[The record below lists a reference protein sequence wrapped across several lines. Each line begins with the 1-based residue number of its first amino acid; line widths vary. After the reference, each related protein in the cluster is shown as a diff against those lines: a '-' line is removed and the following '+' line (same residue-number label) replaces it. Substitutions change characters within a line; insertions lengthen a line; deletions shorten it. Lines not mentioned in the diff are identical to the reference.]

1 METQPNGQV
10 PPGLLGLWAKTSGSS
25 SSSEPYHPVLCH
37 LLDVAAVTQCMWEQV
52 LSPWSRRQIAATL
65 EIDESAAGRWV
76 AFWAGTHDIG
86 KCSPAFQQQ
95 HGPGKARLVESG
107 YRFYAAADWAP
118 HGTISARALRDDL
131 LPEFGLTPRLATRI
145 AQIVGGHHGL
155 FPNALQI
162 GAVGPSAM
170 GKGRWKRARAELTGH
185 VASSVQLPHERLPV
199 QIDNASALLLA
210 GLISVADWIGSN
222 TEYFPY
228 AVLDG
233 DAPLPVELSAFGAEY
248 TVRAQSNAQQ
258 ALQRLGWLGWT
269 PPAQPA
275 AFTDLF
281 PWITEPNDMQDTL
294 IARAAAIKEPS
305 LFIVEVPMGEG
316 KTEGAMYL
324 ADRWS
329 ATFGERGCYFAL
341 PTTATSDQMFNRVH
355 DYLLRRYPSDVVNLQ
370 LLHGRS
376 ALSAEF
382 TELQRNGERLF
393 TPSEIDLYGGAGTL
407 PGVVAT
413 EWFTYRKRG
422 LLAPFGVGTVD
433 QGLLG
438 ILQTR
443 HVFVRLFGMAHKT
456 VIIDEVHAYD
466 VYMTTLLERLLEWL
480 AALGSSVVLLSA
492 TLPASRRQGLLDAYL
507 HGADQSDVLRPE
519 NKPYPRVTWASS
531 AGTGSATVGTSLRS
545 QKTVHLD
552 WIDGE
557 LPNGSGGLFPLGE
570 RLHEVLRAGGCAA
583 VICNT
588 VNRAQ
593 AVYRAL
599 KPYFPAMAED
609 GEPELDLFHARF
621 LYDQR
626 DRRARRAM
634 RRFGKSGGSVA
645 AEGGTELPVRRPQRA
660 VLVATQVI
668 EQSLDLD
675 FDLMVSDQAP
685 LDLLLQRAGRLH
697 RHERERPAPLEQ
709 AHLWLTRPEEVADEV
724 PRFDG
729 GTTAIYDAHI
739 LLRSWL
745 ALRDRSTIEI
755 PEEVERLVEFVYGEQ
770 SCSDAATEH
779 LRQAWHTS
787 QEDLIHL
794 QDKHESCAQRVCIP
808 SPMAPGNVLEHF
820 NLQLEEE
827 SPESHRTIQAQTR
840 LGDPSVDVVLL
851 TAQAWAAQPSGTP
864 SVKEAERLLK
874 RAVAVSN
881 RRVVPR
887 LLDPQRPAPTAWQ
900 RSALLRHHRLVIL
913 DDSLGPYSNSI
924 GGYVFD
930 LDDEVGLTITKV
942 NKEE

>member
-1 METQPNGQV
+1 METPPNE
-10 PPGLLGLWAKTSGSS
+10 PPTPGLLALWAKTSGSS
-25 SSSEPYHPVLCH
+25 TSSEPYHPVLCH
-37 LLDVAAVTQCMWEQV
+37 LLDVAAVAQCMWEQV
-52 LSPWSRRQIAATL
+52 LSPWSRRQIATEL
-65 EIDESAAGRWV
+65 QIDESDVGRWV

-95 HGPGKARLVESG
+95 HGPGKARLRELG
-107 YRFYAAADWAP
+107 YRFYTAADRAP
-118 HGTISARALRDDL
+118 HGTISARALCDDL
-131 LPEFGLTPRLATRI
+131 LPEFGLAPPLATRV

-155 FPNALQI
+155 FPSALQI
-162 GAVGPSAM
+162 RAVAPSAM
-170 GKGRWKRARAELTGH
+170 GKGRWKQARAELTRHLAG
-185 VASSVQLPHERLPV
+185 AVQLLHERSPA

-210 GLISVADWIGSN
+210 GLISVADWIGSD

-228 AVLDG
+228 AAIDG
-233 DAPLPVELSAFGAEY
+233 DAPLPVELSAFVAEY

-269 PPAQPA
+269 PPTHPA
-275 AFTDLF
+275 AFTTLF

-294 IARAAAIKEPS
+294 IDRAGAIKEPS
-305 LFIVEVPMGEG
+305 LFIVEAPMGEG

-324 ADRWS
+324 ADCWS

-382 TELQRNGERLF
+382 TELQCNGERLF
-393 TPSEIDLYGGAGTL
+393 TPSEIDLDGGAGTL

-466 VYMTTLLERLLEWL
+466 VYMTTLLERLLQWL

-492 TLPASRRQGLLDAYL
+492 TLPASRQQRLLDAYL
-507 HGADQSDVLRPE
+507 RGAGQTHVLRPE
-519 NKPYPRVTWASS
+519 NKSYPRVTWVSS
-531 AGTGSATVGTSLRS
+531 ADAGCATVETSRRS
-545 QKTVHLD
+545 QKAVHLD

-557 LPNGSGGLFPLGE
+557 LPNGQGGIFPLGE
-570 RLHEVLRAGGCAA
+570 RLREVLRAGGCAA

-599 KPYFPAMAED
+599 KPYFLAVADD

-626 DRRARRAM
+626 DRRTRRAM
-634 RRFGKSGGSVA
+634 RRFGKPGGSVA
-645 AEGGTELPVRRPQRA
+645 AEDGTERPVRRPQRA

-675 FDLMVSDQAP
+675 FDLMVSDHAP
-685 LDLLLQRAGRLH
+685 VDLLLQRAGRLH
-697 RHERERPAPLEQ
+697 RHQRQRPAPLEQ
-709 AHLWLTRPEEVADEV
+709 PYLWLACPEEVIDEV

-729 GTTAIYDAHI
+729 GTAAIYDAHI

-745 ALRDRSTIEI
+745 ALRDRSTIDI
-755 PEEVERLVEFVYGEQ
+755 PGEVEYLVEFVYGDQ
-770 SCSDAATEH
+770 PCSDSATEH
-779 LRQAWHTS
+779 LRQEWHTTQ
-787 QEDLIHL
+787 QELVQL
-794 QDKHESCAQRVCIP
+794 QEKHESFGQRVCIP
-808 SPMAPGNVLEHF
+808 SPKAPGNVLEHF

-827 SPESHRTIQAQTR
+827 SPESHRSIQAQTR

-851 TAQAWAAQPSGTP
+851 TAREWAALPSRTP
-864 SVKEAERLLK
+864 TVKEAERLLK
-874 RAVAVSN
+874 RAVGVSN

-887 LLDPQRPAPTAWQ
+887 LLDPTRPPPSAWQ
-900 RSALLRHHRLVIL
+900 RSALLRHHRLVVL
-913 DDSLGPYSNSI
+913 DDPNGPYGNPI

-942 NKEE
+942 NKED

>member
-10 PPGLLGLWAKTSGSS
+10 PPELLGLWAKTSGGS
-25 SSSEPYHPVLCH
+25 SSSESYHPVLCH
-37 LLDVAAVTQCMWEQV
+37 LLDVAAVAQCMWEQV
-52 LSPWSRRQIAATL
+52 LSPWSRRQMAATL

-76 AFWAGTHDIG
+76 AFWAGAHDIG

-107 YRFYAAADWAP
+107 YRFYTAADRAP

-162 GAVGPSAM
+162 GAVAPSAM
-170 GKGRWKRARAELTGH
+170 GKGRWKQARAELMGH
-185 VASSVQLPHERLPV
+185 VASSVQLPDERLPV

-233 DAPLPVELSAFGAEY
+233 NAPLPVELSAFAAEY

-269 PPAQPA
+269 PLTQPA
-275 AFTDLF
+275 AFTELF

-294 IARAAAIKEPS
+294 IARAGAIKEPS
-305 LFIVEVPMGEG
+305 LFIVEAPMGEG

-324 ADRWS
+324 ADCWS
-329 ATFGERGCYFAL
+329 ATFGERGCYFAI

-393 TPSEIDLYGGAGTL
+393 TPGEIDLDGGAGTL

-492 TLPASRRQGLLDAYL
+492 TLPAGRRQRLLDAYL
-507 HGADQSDVLRPE
+507 HGAGQADVQRPE
-519 NKPYPRVTWASS
+519 NKPYPRVTWGSS
-531 AGTGSATVGTSLRS
+531 VGAGSATVETSLRS
-545 QKTVHLD
+545 QKTVHLG

-557 LPNGSGGLFPLGE
+557 VPDGAGGIFTLGE
-570 RLHEVLRAGGCAA
+570 RLREALRAGGCAA

-599 KPYFPAMAED
+599 KSYFPAVADD

-645 AEGGTELPVRRPQRA
+645 AEDGTELPVRRPQRA

-675 FDLMVSDQAP
+675 FDLMVSDHAP
-685 LDLLLQRAGRLH
+685 VDLLLQRAGRLH
-697 RHERERPAPLEQ
+697 RHERQRPAPLEQ
-709 AHLWLTRPEEVADEV
+709 TYLWLTSPEEVTEDV

-729 GTTAIYDAHI
+729 GTAAIYDAHI

-745 ALRDRSTIEI
+745 ALRDRSTIDI
-755 PEEVERLVEFVYGEQ
+755 PDEVEYLVEFVYGEQ
-770 SCSDAATEH
+770 PCSDAATEH
-779 LRQAWHTS
+779 LWQEWHTT
-787 QEDLIHL
+787 QQKLVQL
-794 QDKHESCAQRVCIP
+794 QDKHESFAQRVCIP

-851 TAQAWAAQPSGTP
+851 TAQEWAALPSRTP
-864 SVKEAERLLK
+864 TVKEAERLLK

-913 DDSLGPYSNSI
+913 DDSHGPYSNAI
-924 GGYVFD
+924 GGYVFE

>member
-1 METQPNGQV
+1 VESQPDGQ
-10 PPGLLGLWAKTSGSS
+10 PIPGLLALWAKTSGSS

-37 LLDVAAVTQCMWEQV
+37 LLDIAAVAQCMWEQV
-52 LSPWSRRQIAATL
+52 LSPWSRRQIAVTL
-65 EIDESAAGRWV
+65 GIDGSAAGRWV

-95 HGPGKARLVESG
+95 HAPGKARLMDSG
-107 YRFYAAADWAP
+107 YRFYAAADRAP

-131 LPEFGLTPRLATRI
+131 LPELDLTPRLATRV
-145 AQIVGGHHGL
+145 AQLVGGHHGL
-155 FPNALQI
+155 FPSALQI
-162 GAVGPSAM
+162 GAVSTSAL
-170 GKGRWKRARAELTGH
+170 GKGRWKQARAELTRH
-185 VASSVQLPHERLPV
+185 LSESVQLPDERPV

-233 DAPLPVELSAFGAEY
+233 DAPLPVELSDYVAEY
-248 TVRAQSNAQQ
+248 TVQAQSNAQQ

-269 PPAQPA
+269 PPTQLA
-275 AFTDLF
+275 AFTELF

-294 IARAAAIKEPS
+294 IARAGAIKEPS
-305 LFIVEVPMGEG
+305 LFIVEAPMGEG

-329 ATFGERGCYFAL
+329 AAFGERGCYFAL

-393 TPSEIDLYGGAGTL
+393 TPSEIDLDGGAGAL

-492 TLPASRRQGLLDAYL
+492 TLPASRRQRLLDAYL
-507 HGADQSDVLRPE
+507 HGAGQSDIPRPE
-519 NKPYPRVTWASS
+519 SKPYPRVTWVSS
-531 AGTGSATVGTSLRS
+531 ASAGSATVETSLRS

-557 LPNGSGGLFPLGE
+557 LPNGSGGIFPLGE
-570 RLHEVLRAGGCAA
+570 RLREALRAGGCAA

-593 AVYRAL
+593 AVYCAL
-599 KPYFPAMAED
+599 KPYFPAVADD

-626 DRRARRAM
+626 DRRTRRAM
-634 RRFGKSGGSVA
+634 RRFGKPGGSVA
-645 AEGGTELPVRRPQRA
+645 AEDGTERPVRRPQRA

-675 FDLMVSDQAP
+675 FDLMVSDHAP
-685 LDLLLQRAGRLH
+685 VDLLLQRAGRLH
-697 RHERERPAPLEQ
+697 RHQRQRPAPLEQ
-709 AHLWLTRPEEVADEV
+709 TSLWLTRPEEVTDDV

-729 GTTAIYDAHI
+729 GTMAIYDAHI

-745 ALRDRSTIEI
+745 ALRDRSTIVI
-755 PEEVERLVEFVYGEQ
+755 PDEVEYLVEFVYGEQ
-770 SCSDAATEH
+770 PCSDASTEH
-779 LRQAWHTS
+779 LRQAWHTTQ
-787 QEDLIHL
+787 QELVQL
-794 QDKHESCAQRVCIP
+794 QDKHESFAQRVCIP
-808 SPMAPGNVLEHF
+808 SPTAPGNVLEHF

-827 SPESHRTIQAQTR
+827 SPESHRSIQAQTR

-851 TAQAWAAQPSGTP
+851 TARERAALPSRTP
-864 SVKEAERLLK
+864 TVKEAERLLK
-874 RAVAVSN
+874 RAVGVSN

-887 LLDPQRPAPTAWQ
+887 LLDPTRPAPTAWQ
-900 RSALLRHHRLVIL
+900 RSALLRHHRLVVL
-913 DDSLGPYSNSI
+913 DDPNGPYGNPI

-942 NKEE
+942 NKED